1 MLNSLPKPGTM
12 KRTGQ
17 PAPRMPRANPLVNHR
32 PTKAS
37 VYIAFII
44 TLGVLVLAYAVRS
57 WTSERPVLYLACLS
71 MALLTSTLKVSLP
84 GVKGTIS
91 VAFFFV
97 LFSVTQFAL
106 PETVLLAAGA
116 SLMQCLW
123 RPKKRVR
130 PIEIVFNVSSIAIA
144 VSVA

>member
-1 MLNSLPKPGTM
+1 MLNSSRKRGTM
-12 KRTGQ
+12 KLTDRV
-17 PAPRMPRANPLVNHR
+17 APRMPANPLVNHR

-37 VYIAFII
+37 AYIAFII
-44 TLGVLVLAYAVRS
+44 TIGALVLAYAARW
-57 WTSERPVLYLACLS
+57 WTSEHPVLYLGCLS
-71 MALLTSTLKVSLP
+71 MALLTSTLKVTLP

-116 SLMQCLW
+116 SLVQCLW

-130 PIEIVFNVSSIAIA
+130 TIEVLFNVSSIAIA
-144 VSVA
+144 VTVA